1 MQIKVLIADDDMNVQ
16 RLMDNVVEINF
27 RDVAIERA
35 LSPQSFWKKVSDA
48 DADAPP
54 YNFIFLNVEYIKEEP
69 EGFLER
75 LKTANPNAPDKL
87 ILMGSAADVEACGED
102 IKKLPLLDKPFSLDK
117 FEEVVK
123 AVHT

>member
-1 MQIKVLIADDDMNVQ
+1 MKIKVLIADDDMDVQ
-16 RLMDNVVEINF
+16 HLMDDVVEINF
-27 RDVAIERA
+27 RDAAVERA
-35 LSPQSFWKKVSDA
+35 LSLQSFWKKVS

-69 EGFLER
+69 DGFLER

-87 ILMGSAADVEACGED
+87 ILMGNAADVEACGEE

-123 AVHT
+123 AVQQ